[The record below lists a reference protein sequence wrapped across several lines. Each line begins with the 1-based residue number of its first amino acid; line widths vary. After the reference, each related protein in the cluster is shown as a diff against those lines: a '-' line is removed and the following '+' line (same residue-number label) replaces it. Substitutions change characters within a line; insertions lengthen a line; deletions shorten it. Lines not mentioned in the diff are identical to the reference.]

1 MSSPK
6 SDDSPKLSRRHFLA
20 SASTGLGALATA
32 PAALSQ
38 SPTETPPTSP
48 PAGVSAPKA
57 AAAAAKWDFGPFE
70 TLRDYIEALDDRG
83 LLLRVPRVDQDAYES
98 TALMYRLVEKFG
110 VYEAPAVLFEK
121 LKVDGQW
128 LDGPVIANPFGHWST
143 ETISFGVEPVVGDG
157 PATYRAAI
165 ARIQSLLV
173 GGAFPLIPPVEV
185 SRSEALCK
193 QVVLKGDDIDL
204 TKFAFIQTNPADA
217 GRYVNTGS
225 VFTSDSELGKNF
237 GTYRCQIKGPR
248 KLGVNPEPGQ
258 GAWRM
263 FMKKK
268 ERGEKSTPVTIVL
281 GQDPITWVVSSSKL
295 ARGQVDELSL
305 VGGIRG
311 KPLRVVRSETND
323 MMIPA
328 NSELVIEGTVP
339 LDQPM
344 LPEGPFGEMYGYM
357 GLKKDENFWM
367 DVTCITHRK
376 KPWLVNSITGLTRG
390 FPTAPLET
398 MSILAFRRFYPNV
411 IEIHSPVEATGLTFV
426 RINKEKAGQGLEI
439 GKKIAEIIPIA
450 KVIVVVDS
458 DIDVLNRTQVLHT
471 LGSRW
476 QAQPATAII
485 PKLRGM
491 PLDPSLTDRP
501 NTSKAVIDATR
512 QWPEE
517 GGPKVYPDT
526 NIALLEKLAP
536 EALSHIDA
544 NWKQFVGKY
553 RPPGR

>member
-1 MSSPK
+1 MSSSRK
-6 SDDSPKLSRRHFLA
+6 SGRVSRRNFIA
-20 SASTGLGALATA
+20 TATAGLGAFGAMRDALAQGNPKGA
-32 PAALSQ
+32 GAGKPAA
-38 SPTETPPTSP
+38 EG
-48 PAGVSAPKA
+48 PAEGA
-57 AAAAAKWDFGPFE
+57 AGTGGWKFGPFD
-70 TLRDYIEALDDRG
+70 TLREYIEELDDRG
-83 LLLRVPRVDQDAYES
+83 LLLRVGRVDQDAYEG
-98 TALMYRLVEKFG
+98 TALMYRLVDTFG

-121 LKVDGQW
+121 LKVDGNW
-128 LDGPVIANPFGHWST
+128 MDGPVIANPFGHWST
-143 ETISFGVEPVVGDG
+143 EAIAFGIDPIAGDG
-157 PATYRAAI
+157 RATYRAAI
-165 ARIQSLLV
+165 ARVQELMV
-173 GGAFPLIPPVEV
+173 KGAFPLLPPVEV
-185 SRSEALCK
+185 SRGAALCK
-193 QVVLKGDDIDL
+193 QVILRGADIDL
-204 TKFAFIQTNPADA
+204 TKFAFVQTNPADA

-225 VFTSDSELGKNF
+225 VFTSDVELGNNF

-258 GAWRM
+258 GGWRM

-268 ERGEKSTPVTIVL
+268 ERGDKVAHVSIVL

-295 ARGQVDELSL
+295 ARGQPDELAL

-311 KPLRVVRSETND
+311 KPLQVVRSETND
-323 MMIPA
+323 MLIPA
-328 NSELVIEGTVP
+328 LSELVIEGTVP

-376 KPWLVNSITGLTRG
+376 EPWLVNSITGLTRG

-398 MSILAFRRFYPNV
+398 MSILAMRRFYPNILEV
-411 IEIHSPVEATGLTFV
+411 HSPVEATGLTFV
-426 RINKEKAGQGLEI
+426 RIDKNRAGQGLEI

-450 KVIVVVDS
+450 KVIVVVDK
-458 DIDVLNRTQVLHT
+458 DIDVLNRTRVMHA

-501 NTSKAVIDATR
+501 NTSKAVIDATK

-517 GGPKVYPDT
+517 GGPQVYPDL

-536 EALSHIDA
+536 DAFANVDA
-544 NWKQFVGKY
+544 NWKKLVGNY